1 MQTINLMVDGGAA
14 KAGASLG
21 TTLGPLG
28 LNLNQI
34 VLDINE
40 KTKNFAGIQVPVKLE
55 VDAKTKEYTITVGT
69 PPVSQLIKS
78 KIKLEKGS
86 GNTGN
91 EVVGDI
97 SLEDLKS
104 VAKAKIDSNIT
115 VSETNML
122 KQVIG
127 TCVSMGLT
135 IDGKNAKEVIKTIQ

>member
-14 KAGASLG
+14 KAGAALG

-55 VDAKTKEYTITVGT
+55 VNPKTKEYIITVGT

-91 EVVGDI
+91 EVIGDI

-115 VSETNML
+115 ANEMNML